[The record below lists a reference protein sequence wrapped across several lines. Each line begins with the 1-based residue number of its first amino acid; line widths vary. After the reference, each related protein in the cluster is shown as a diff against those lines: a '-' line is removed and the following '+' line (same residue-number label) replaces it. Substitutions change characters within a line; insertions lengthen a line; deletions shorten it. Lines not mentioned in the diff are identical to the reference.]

1 MRVPERM
8 IIEGHVQLVMNHSG
22 TVLKGVR
29 ADEFP
34 VLSDAQEIH
43 ALQRAADT
51 ALNRN
56 NPVYGISFFIFLR
69 LQIMIGIIFTIEQ
82 PVLLLGQLRM
92 FQCLIEGISKFD
104 GTDGIDCFRCSKV
117 PGRLSSFFPFCSS
130 TFRTSTP

>member
-43 ALQRAADT
+43 ALRVQLIPRSTGTIRYMVFPFLFLQASDNDRYNIHHRAAGSSSGSAAACFN
-51 ALNRN
+51 AL
-56 NPVYGISFFIFLR
+56 
-69 LQIMIGIIFTIEQ
+69 
-82 PVLLLGQLRM
+82 
-92 FQCLIEGISKFD
+92 
-104 GTDGIDCFRCSKV
+104 
-117 PGRLSSFFPFCSS
+117 
-130 TFRTSTP
+130 

>member
-1 MRVPERM
+1 M
-8 IIEGHVQLVMNHSG
+8 MNDPG
-22 TVLKGVR
+22 AVFKGVR

-117 PGRLSSFFPFCSS
+117 PGRLFFFLPFLFQHFSDIHS
-130 TFRTSTP
+130 IIPFHDRLFYG

>member
-43 ALQRAADT
+43 VLQRAADT

-56 NPVYGISFFIFLR
+56 NPVYGISFFLR
-69 LQIMIGIIFTIEQ
+69 YSRCMLG
-82 PVLLLGQLRM
+82 VLPSKRLHYLRM
-92 FQCLIEGISKFD
+92 KQKNG
-104 GTDGIDCFRCSKV
+104 
-117 PGRLSSFFPFCSS
+117 
-130 TFRTSTP
+130 